1 VQIQAVSDLGN
12 LLFFVFLLTTAILTA
27 VVAYRKA
34 RRRRARS
41 LAVAILVCLCAYAV
55 VLVGVSLISETRQLT
70 LGTDKCFDDWCATVI
85 SARSLP
91 ETKGLVGTKLVAIT
105 LGISNRA
112 RRAAFHPSQP
122 RVTLVLGL
130 GDTVTPS
137 DAAQREFEKQA
148 GPQESLAKRLVA
160 GDKFQTTLIFTVPA
174 ATREA
179 SVVLLEGPALITRV
193 LVGDEN
199 SFFHRKMVYPIT
211 VE

>member
-1 VQIQAVSDLGN
+1 VQIQAVNDLGN
-12 LLFFVFLLTTAILTA
+12 LLFFAFLLTIAILTA

-34 RRRRARS
+34 RRRKTRR
-41 LAVAILVCLCAYAV
+41 LAVAILVCLCAYAAA
-55 VLVGVSLISETRQLT
+55 LVGVSLNSETRQLT
-70 LGTDKCFDDWCATVI
+70 LGAEKCFDDWCATVT

-91 ETKGLVGTKLVAIT
+91 KPNGAVGTKLVAIT
-105 LGISNRA
+105 FHISNRA
-112 RRAAFHPSQP
+112 RQAAFRPSQP
-122 RVTLVLGL
+122 RVTLVLAS

-137 DAAQREFEKQA
+137 ETAQREFEKQA

-160 GDKFQTTLIFTVPA
+160 GDGFQTTLIFKVPD

-179 SVVLLEGPALITRV
+179 SVVLLEGPAIITLV

-199 SFFHRKMVYPIT
+199 SFLHPKMVYPIT